1 MEKKYIGS
9 PFMNIDFKIQNK
21 YISKYFHSNWIF
33 FGQETKYVLISRV
46 YCCVLMTDALMPLP
60 TLKYIPV
67 RN

>member
-1 MEKKYIGS
+1 
-9 PFMNIDFKIQNK
+9 MNIDFKIQNK

-46 YCCVLMTDALMPLP
+46 YCCVLMIDALMPLP